1 MKGQDELM
9 KKKVEA
15 KNGLENF
22 AYSIKNSLNDEKL
35 KDKFSAEDKAALEK
49 AVEETVKWIEAN

>member
-35 KDKFSAEDKAALEK
+35 KDKFSSEDKATLEK
-49 AVEETVKWIEAN
+49 AVEETVKWLEAN